1 MGRLQDGN
9 WGILVRYTRAYV
21 HRIRREILLS
31 ISRQLILHDQRA
43 AAIRE
48 IEKAFIICDDV
59 RTNLVRPDPDDDRVV
74 LRKISVRK
82 IILRD
87 HLYVETHLPNCLRYS
102 VPATLNVSDLDGE
115 GFEIKNPH
123 IRYSRRIKAMGL
135 DMRVSDS
142 THR

>member
-9 WGILVRYTRAYV
+9 GGILVRYTRAYL
-21 HRIRREILLS
+21 HRIQREILLS

-59 RTNLVRPDPDDDRVV
+59 RTNLIRSDSHDDSVV
-74 LRKISVRK
+74 LGKIAVRK

-87 HLYVETHLPNCLRYS
+87 HLYIETHLPYCFRYP
-102 VPATLNVSDLDGE
+102 VPAALNVSDLYGE
-115 GFEIKNPH
+115 GFEIENLH
-123 IRYSRRIKAMGL
+123 IGHGL
-135 DMRVSDS
+135 GVQPMCLNMWICDR
-142 THR
+142 THG